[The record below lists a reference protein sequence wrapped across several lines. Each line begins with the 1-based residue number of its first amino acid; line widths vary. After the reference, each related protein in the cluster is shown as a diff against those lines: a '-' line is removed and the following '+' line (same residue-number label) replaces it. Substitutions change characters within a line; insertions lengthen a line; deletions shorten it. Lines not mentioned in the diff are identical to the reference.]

1 MEVHFK
7 PEVQAKLEQMAR
19 DTGRPSDE
27 LMEDA
32 VIGLFDELVYTRQT
46 LNQRY
51 DDLESGRVKPIP
63 GDEVFARL
71 RAKSAARRAQ
81 HRCQAMNFT
90 RKRSWISTPF
100 GSLSL
105 KIASKQRTT
114 LCTISKPPSRR
125 LYRFPSRATAV
136 PT

>member
-19 DTGRPSDE
+19 ETGLPSDE

-32 VIGLFDELVYTRQT
+32 VVGLFDEFAHARQT
-46 LNQRY
+46 LDRRY

-71 RAKSAARRAQ
+71 RAKSAARRAAQ
-81 HRCQAMNFT
+81 HR
-90 RKRSWISTPF
+90 
-100 GSLSL
+100 
-105 KIASKQRTT
+105 
-114 LCTISKPPSRR
+114 
-125 LYRFPSRATAV
+125 
-136 PT
+136 